1 MFYLLTIDIKN
12 NKKLK
17 TKTKMKTKLYSIGS
31 LCLSLLITAS
41 IVMVSCSKDLTP
53 SDPVNIPP
61 DLVVSPQFKA
71 GKITYTLIKVA
82 NPTADQADAYA
93 KIKAAM
99 DAAVAMYNNQANLTK
114 TLTVQYV
121 PSVATADGNING
133 NIRFGSNRSYMTQC
147 TAMHEI
153 AHTLGVGTSSKWSSL
168 MVNGVWQGAKATA
181 MIRSMVG
188 ETSTSVIHGDAM
200 HFWPY
205 GLNYNSEWSTVNGQR
220 NARIVGA
227 MKADGL

>member
-1 MFYLLTIDIKN
+1 
-12 NKKLK
+12 
-17 TKTKMKTKLYSIGS
+17 MKTKLHSIGAFCISFIIVAS
-31 LCLSLLITAS
+31 LI
-41 IVMVSCSKDLTP
+41 MVSCSKEDVVAP
-53 SDPVNIPP
+53 IPP
-61 DLVVSPQFKA
+61 PDGPSLKA
-71 GKITYTLIKVA
+71 GHITYTLVKVS
-82 NPTADQADAYA
+82 NPTADQADAYV
-93 KIKAAM
+93 KITAAM
-99 DAAVAMYNNQANLTK
+99 DAAVSMYNGQANLTK
-114 TLTVQYV
+114 AITVQYV

-168 MVNGVWQGAKATA
+168 MVNGLWIGPNALA

-188 ETSTSVIHGDAM
+188 ESSASVIHGDSQ

>member
-1 MFYLLTIDIKN
+1 
-12 NKKLK
+12 
-17 TKTKMKTKLYSIGS
+17 MKIYSIGTLIIAS
-31 LCLSLLITAS
+31 L
-41 IVMVSCSKDLTP
+41 IVLSCSKDQQAPLDEQALP
-53 SDPVNIPP
+53 
-61 DLVVSPQFKA
+61 LKA
-71 GKITYTLIKVA
+71 GNITYTLQKVS
-82 NPTADQADAYA
+82 NPTADQADAYV

-99 DAAVAMYNNQANLTK
+99 DAAVAMYNNQASLSK
-114 TLTVQYV
+114 AITVQYV
-121 PSVATADGNING
+121 PSVGTADGNING

-153 AHTLGVGTSSKWSSL
+153 AHTIGVGTSSRWSSL
-168 MVNGVWQGAKATA
+168 MVNGLWIGPKAIA

-188 ETSTSVIHGDAM
+188 ETSSSVIHGDSQ